1 MRVYMDHAATTPV
14 EPRVLRAMQPYFS
27 KRFGN
32 ASSLHHWGQE
42 AKTAMEQARE
52 NVAVLLD
59 CQPEE
64 IIFTSG
70 GTESN
75 NLAIKG
81 LALANPGKRH
91 IITSAIEHPA
101 VLEPLRWL
109 QKAGYDITI
118 LPVDGHGLVSP
129 AELERAI
136 RRNTLL
142 VSIMHANNEIGTIE
156 PLKEIG
162 AICRA
167 KDVWFHTDAVQT
179 FGKVPID
186 IDALHIDLLS
196 ASSHKIYGPKGV
208 GALFVRSGLKLEPLA
223 HGGGHEAGL
232 RSGTENIPGIVG
244 FGAACEIA
252 RKEMA
257 AEARRLTALRNRLIK
272 GALRIERSRLNGHP
286 TQRLPNNTNFSFRFI
301 EGEAL
306 VLQLDMRG
314 IAASTGSACS
324 TRKLEPSHVLLAI
337 GLSPE
342 EAHGSLRLTLGR
354 GNTRDDVDYVL
365 RVLPEVVEKLREI
378 SPFKR

>member
-1 MRVYMDHAATTPV
+1 
-14 EPRVLRAMQPYFS
+14 
-27 KRFGN
+27 
-32 ASSLHHWGQE
+32 
-42 AKTAMEQARE
+42 MEQARE